1 MINLCVHG
9 VPPTPVYKGEE
20 EGRAGPLLWRAL
32 GSPTPTESRI
42 PPFLVQLGVLP
53 CIRSRRQGRGRE
65 KGRKEGVRPLPLVQ
79 FGLGHGGRAA
89 CPRQPLSLSR
99 MAQ

>member
-1 MINLCVHG
+1 M
-9 VPPTPVYKGEE
+9 
-20 EGRAGPLLWRAL
+20 
-32 GSPTPTESRI
+32 GSPTPTGSRI

-79 FGLGHGGRAA
+79 FGLGHGGARGL
-89 CPRQPLSLSR
+89 P
-99 MAQ
+99 